1 MGKYPQMHSVDAPM
15 PLSDAQIRALKPSV
29 KATRHFDAGGLYLE
43 VSPAGGK
50 LWRLKYRVDGSEKR
64 LALGKYPDVSLKD
77 AREKRDEARQLLAK
91 GIDPSTHRKAARA
104 SREATATSFEV
115 IAREWFERMSPTWA
129 PSHGVRLIRR
139 LEREI
144 FPWLG
149 NAPIADINAPDVLAC
164 LRRIEARGHIE
175 SAHRVGQIVG
185 QVFRYGVATG
195 RCLRDPTGDLKGA
208 LPPVRVEHMPAI
220 TEPSELGALLRTL
233 DAFTGTAVVGTALRL
248 LPHLFV
254 RPGELRAMRWDQLHL
269 EAGEW
274 RFVASKTKQEHIVPL
289 SRQAVAMLR
298 ELQPVTGHNEL
309 VFPGTRK
316 HDKPIS
322 EVTLNAALQR
332 MGYCTR
338 TEVTGHGFRATARTL
353 LHEVLRFEPAVIEHQ
368 LAHRVPD
375 ALGRAY
381 NRTKFLD
388 ERRSM
393 MQRWSDYLDELKA
406 G

>member
-1 MGKYPQMHSVDAPM
+1 M
-15 PLSDAQIRALKPSV
+15 PLSDAQIRALKPST
-29 KATRHFDAGGLYLE
+29 KATRHYDTGGLYLE

-50 LWRLKYRVDGSEKR
+50 LWRLKYRVNGTEKR
-64 LALGKYPDVSLKD
+64 LALGQYPAVSLRD
-77 AREKRDEARQLLAK
+77 ARERRDEARQLLAK
-91 GIDPSTHRKAARA
+91 GIDPAAHRKAARA
-104 SREATATSFEV
+104 SREAADTSFEV

-129 PSHGVRLIRR
+129 PSHAVRLIRR
-139 LEREI
+139 LEREV
-144 FPWLG
+144 FPWIG

-208 LPPVRVEHMPAI
+208 LPPVRVEHMAAI
-220 TEPSELGALLRTL
+220 TDPAALGALLRTL
-233 DAFTGTAVVGTALRL
+233 DAFTGTVVVGTALRL
-248 LPHLFV
+248 LPHLFC
-254 RPGELRAMRWDQLHL
+254 RPGELRAMRWDQADLA
-269 EAGEW
+269 AGEW
-274 RFVASKTKQEHIVPL
+274 RFVASKTQMEHIVPL

-298 ELQPVTGHNEL
+298 ELQPVTGRGEL
-309 VFPGTRK
+309 VFPGARK

-322 EVTLNAALQR
+322 EVTINAALQR
-332 MGYCTR
+332 LGYDTKK
-338 TEVTGHGFRATARTL
+338 EVTAHGFRATARTL
-353 LHEVLRFEPAVIEHQ
+353 LHEVLKFDPVVIEHQ

-388 ERRSM
+388 ERRVM
-393 MQRWSDYLDELKA
+393 MQAWSDYLDEVK
-406 G
+406 GGVR